1 MRKLIKKDLMSNV
14 LRKMLVDAKNN
25 WQKLA
30 NNDLKKAGLTW
41 FKVRALKYNLY
52 KKKVYSLKGKKVHFK
67 NGVELL
73 YSLKEIFIDDIYKI
87 KFDTEKPYILDCGTN
102 IGLSVLYMKE
112 LYPLAEIIAFEPDTV
127 NYSLLE
133 RNIDGMNNVRAVKK
147 AVWKETTVLK
157 FDASGTLS
165 GKIITDPSQSAS
177 TVIET
182 EAIRLKD
189 YLDKPIDFLKL
200 DIEGA
205 EYEVLKD
212 CGNKLSMIKNLFI
225 EYHGYFKKITELNEI
240 FNLLRANNF
249 YFYIKEAANLYP
261 TPFYREKEMMGGY
274 EIQLNIFCFKI

>member
-225 EYHGYFKKITELNEI
+225 EYHGYFKKINELNEI
-240 FNLLRANNF
+240 FNLLQANNF
-249 YFYIKEAANLYP
+249 YFYIKEATNLYP